1 MSIYNLVGIFIVVV
15 VLAML
20 ITPFNTVLTI
30 IQNNVGDFEDTL
42 VSFILPMIFLGLFV
56 SIWEMSKA
64 KR

>member
-42 VSFILPMIFLGLFV
+42 VSFILPMIFLAIFV
-56 SIWEMSKA
+56 TIWETSKS
-64 KR
+64 KN